1 MEMDCIEKRI
11 WGKFPTGRPA
21 IPFYI
26 MLLIL
31 ATMAWTSIADAY
43 VLRGTVTN
51 NSGKTGRVY
60 LAIDHYADNGTSI
73 DSSGD
78 FSISGVPSGTYTIT
92 AVMDTGGDG
101 KLFASDPRGT
111 SASFT
116 VASVDKSGIA
126 ITISNPAT
134 LTPPTPSWLKVY
146 PGDCRVGCRW
156 DIKTD
161 NSSHL
166 PIADHYNF
174 YWSTSPDVSPANT
187 SGGGSRPG
195 VPDPGYDGFY
205 ISGLNNGTTLYFVVT
220 AVVNGVEGLPS
231 PISGPVTIGL
241 PTSGGVAVQ
250 GTVSLSGF
258 TPTGPLCLGLWGID
272 SGKLFMKCFTSPT
285 SVQPFQFNNVP
296 DGYYISI
303 ASVDMNNN
311 GIEDIGDF
319 SVGSFPG
326 TSPEILVQGAPVS
339 GVAIHIPGKSNDAGV
354 FTEFN
359 YPNNYSLFFMAR
371 NTRKLITNMTA
382 TSGPNINQPID
393 IQRDTWYE
401 YWGFGL
407 PGRPVVGSAYTLNL
421 RYSDNSNETQSVAI
435 SDILDG
441 YATPVS
447 PSGSTSTLTP
457 LMTWSAPS
465 PAPIQIPFRYKI
477 EVLTASGT
485 TVWENDMVPSNR
497 TYSVYNEDGTATP
510 LVSGTQY
517 YWQVSVRDQNA
528 NRSNGP
534 KVYFTPTAT
543 PAKQL
548 TVVSRNPASAV
559 SIAVS
564 PNDKNNRS
572 NGSSP
577 FTRFYDTGTTV
588 TLTAPAT
595 AGGNNFNNWSGC
607 DSFSGTLCTVKLSSD
622 KTVSAIYSFL
632 PPPPAGIISASGT
645 GQVTLNWN
653 SVPGATSYNLYYS
666 TTPGVTRASGVKK
679 GNVTSPYNVTPLTN
693 GTPYYFVVTAVNTN
707 GEGTESS
714 EVGAVPGMPNAYTL
728 ADLAGTWYANC
739 LASGPGAP
747 WWERAI
753 INISANGSITGSTLE
768 SDGNTG
774 TLHAQPFNV
783 STDGVVTIPG
793 NNSMQCHIDAG
804 RTVMAC
810 TLTWSGNYAPGTT
823 EIKIFTKKAVSY
835 SQSDLTGNW
844 EVNQIGT
851 PGAHWLQG
859 TGTVTPDG
867 SSSMTYN
874 SDNKEYG
881 TLPGT
886 VTITPDGR
894 VSAQLVATNPDTS
907 YSDCSMDAGKT
918 VIACVNTSVEHNES
932 LLTIY
937 TKKAAKYSQSD
948 LTGTWAINSLAGPQS
963 QWTRGTASVA
973 ADGSSTVFQEH
984 SGSTVPEF
992 KSGTFILNADGNTS
1006 VPGQINSKCS
1016 IDAGKTV
1023 MVCTGDWTATSRT
1036 STISVWTKTGSV
1048 PQNITGRWEAT
1059 ASQGPAAGVSGM
1071 LLTQTGENITATGNM
1086 ATMTNGHF
1094 NNGLLTGTS
1103 VYQDN
1108 PLGFRFFLSADGKT
1122 LDGTVTTHKNGIDAS
1137 FPFTFN
1143 WKSNDPHNPD
1153 LTSPVVVTTSPSA
1166 NQTGVQRQNLFIS
1179 VTWSKPVMG
1188 WDIKLTGNFNGV
1200 AGTIAG
1206 NDLVDKSTF
1215 SYDPQTNTL
1224 SMPLLPSITLDPNTT
1239 YTLSL
1244 EDSGTDIDWHDPYG
1258 IPAWTNTS
1266 NAYSFTF
1273 TTGNNLNPTKTLN
1286 VTLSGTGTGSVN
1298 SNPSGLIACTWPP
1311 QTGTCSTIQPVN
1323 TSLTLIASPGNDSSF
1338 GGWGNDCS
1346 SCNKQLSCLLTLDS
1360 DKTCT
1365 AVFNVLPLVRIAGPA
1380 FYGSIVK
1387 AYSQLTNGTP
1397 AIMQAQAVELTE
1409 NVDLNKSIPLTLLGG
1424 YDSVFNT
1431 IKGFTILHGIL
1442 NISKG
1447 SLIVDRLIVK

>member
-78 FSISGVPSGTYTIT
+78 FTISGVPSGTYTIT

-632 PPPPAGIISASGT
+632 PPPPAGIISATGT
-645 GQVTLNWN
+645 GQVSLNWS

-666 TTPGVTRASGVKK
+666 TTPGVTKTTGTKIA
-679 GNVTSPYNVTPLTN
+679 NVTNSYTVPSLTN
-693 GTPYYFVVTAVNTN
+693 GTPYYFVVTSVNAN
-707 GEGTESS
+707 GEGAESAM
-714 EVGAVPGMPNAYTL
+714 VGAVPGMPNAYTL
-728 ADLAGTWYANC
+728 GDLAGTWEGHSLESPGPWWSRGTFHIASDGSFTTTNNMGSDGPSSPNSGSFSISSEGIVTMPSYTSLRCFMDSGRTVIVGTVTNNNGVEMFILTKKADSYSLADLAGTWQANG
-739 LASGPGAP
+739 LETPGPWWVRRTLVIASDGSFTSTGDISSSGPKSP
-747 WWERAI
+747 
-753 INISANGSITGSTLE
+753 ISGTFSLT
-768 SDGNTG
+768 SDGVMMLPLLNP
-774 TLHAQPFNV
+774 TLR
-783 STDGVVTIPG
+783 ST
-793 NNSMQCHIDAG
+793 IDAG
-804 RTVMAC
+804 KSVAVSNDTTVE
-810 TLTWSGNYAPGTT
+810 GT
-823 EIKIFTKKAVSY
+823 EMGISLKKANSY
-835 SQSDLTGNW
+835 SQSDLAGTWGFSYLSAGASNVW
-844 EVNQIGT
+844 ARSVFSIGT
-851 PGAHWLQG
+851 
-859 TGTVTPDG
+859 DG
-867 SSSMTYN
+867 SFSIN
-874 SDNKEYG
+874 EEVSDG
-881 TLPGT
+881 TSRTASGKWHIT
-886 VTITPDGR
+886 STGVITIENYPS
-894 VSAQLVATNPDTS
+894 VECA
-907 YSDCSMDAGKT
+907 MDAGKT
-918 VIACVNTSVEHNES
+918 VISCSS
-932 LLTIY
+932 
-937 TKKAAKYSQSD
+937 
-948 LTGTWAINSLAGPQS
+948 
-963 QWTRGTASVA
+963 
-973 ADGSSTVFQEH
+973 ADSHDGI
-984 SGSTVPEF
+984 SG
-992 KSGTFILNADGNTS
+992 KLI
-1006 VPGQINSKCS
+1006 
-1016 IDAGKTV
+1016 V
-1023 MVCTGDWTATSRT
+1023 MV
-1036 STISVWTKTGSV
+1036 KLGSV
-1048 PQNITGRWEAT
+1048 PRNITGRWEQVFT
-1059 ASQGPAAGVSGM
+1059 QGDPIGVSGL
-1071 LLTQTGENITATGNM
+1071 LLTQSGN
-1086 ATMTNGHF
+1086 NVYS
-1094 NNGLLTGTS
+1094 TGTINGYFDS
-1103 VYQDN
+1103 GKFTGSALCSN
-1108 PLGFRFFLSADGKT
+1108 PPIPCDFEFFISSDGKA
-1122 LDGTVTTHKNGIDAS
+1122 LDGVVTTHYQGGDTS
-1137 FPFTFN
+1137 LPFIFY
-1143 WKSNDPHNPD
+1143 WKSDDPHNPD
-1153 LTSPVVVTTSPSA
+1153 LSVPTVTATYPSA
-1166 NQTGVQRQNLFIS
+1166 NQTGIQRQNLVIS
-1179 VTWSKPVMG
+1179 VTWSKPVHG
-1188 WDIKLTGNFNGV
+1188 WDLLLVGNIGGV
-1200 AGTIAG
+1200 SQTIHA
-1206 NDLVDKSTF
+1206 NDLVDDSKL
-1215 SYDPQTNTL
+1215 SYNPLTKTIT
-1224 SMPLLPSITLDPNTT
+1224 MPLWPNIILDPNTT
-1239 YTLSL
+1239 YTVILD
-1244 EDSGTDIDWHDPYG
+1244 EGGVDWNDPYG
-1258 IPAWTNTS
+1258 IPAWTSTG

-1273 TTGNNLNPTKTLN
+1273 TTGNSLVPEKNLA
-1286 VTLSGTGTGSVN
+1286 VTLSGSGTGSIN
-1298 SNPSGLIACTWPP
+1298 SPPSGPIACTWPP
-1311 QTGTCSTIQPVN
+1311 QEGTCSTTQPVN
-1323 TSLTLIASPGNDSSF
+1323 TSLTLIANPGNDSSF
-1338 GGWGNDCS
+1338 EGWGEACS
-1346 SCNKQLSCLLTLDS
+1346 SCDKQLSCLLSFDI
-1360 DKTCT
+1360 DKVCT
-1365 AVFNVLPLVRIAGPA
+1365 AAFKVLPLVRIAGPA
-1380 FYGSIVK
+1380 FYGSIIK
-1387 AYSQLTNGTP
+1387 AYAQLTNGTP

-1409 NVDLNKSIPLTLLGG
+1409 NVDLDKSIPLTVLGG
-1424 YDSVFNT
+1424 YDSVFNA

-1447 SLIVDRLIVK
+1447 SLIVDRLIVQ